1 MMLIVH
7 YGSGQGLVTESK
19 FVVKQLS
26 AIFLKKD
33 IITFIFTLGF
43 TSLQNRCNCRPVDY
57 CNG

>member
-26 AIFLKKD
+26 AIFL
-33 IITFIFTLGF
+33 
-43 TSLQNRCNCRPVDY
+43 SLHCADHF
-57 CNG
+57 